1 MLLWCVAD
9 ISHVKEILVVAGTE
23 LIPVGCENP
32 LELIKFMIVTDTRN
46 TKLHTTRR
54 IYYRIIG
61 LFTWAQFTLSQQ
73 NEPAPRDT
81 TGSFNI
87 RLIVKYVD

>member
-1 MLLWCVAD
+1 VPD
-9 ISHVKEILVVAGTE
+9 ISHVKEILVVVDTE
-23 LIPVGCENP
+23 LIPVGCNNL

-46 TKLHTTRR
+46 TKLHTTGR

-73 NEPAPRDT
+73 NASAPRDT
-81 TGSFNI
+81 NGSLNI
-87 RLIVKYVD
+87 RLIIEYMD